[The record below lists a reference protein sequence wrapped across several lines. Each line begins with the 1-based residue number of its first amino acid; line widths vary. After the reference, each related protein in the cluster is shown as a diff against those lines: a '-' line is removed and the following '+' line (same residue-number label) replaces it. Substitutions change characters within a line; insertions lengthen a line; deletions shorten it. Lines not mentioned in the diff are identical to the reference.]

1 MVLGAEH
8 SVNISGTVK
17 PNSLKIYSRRFDR
30 KLYTKVRTNIA
41 ILEKMLDF
49 SIINLQPVTFA
60 LPNHPAS
67 LKREQKK

>member
-1 MVLGAEH
+1 M
-8 SVNISGTVK
+8 NISGTVK

-41 ILEKMLDF
+41 ILEMKKMLDF
-49 SIINLQPVTFA
+49 SIINLQPVTVA